1 MLWALQLW
9 VGAGDCTGADPAED
23 QAVRVGSNSRMLER
37 EVDKRSNDIA
47 LLIPTTFSIVLAKNS
62 EEGSILNQPDA

>member
-1 MLWALQLW
+1 M
-9 VGAGDCTGADPAED
+9 
-23 QAVRVGSNSRMLER
+23 GSNSRMLER

-47 LLIPTTFSIVLAKNS
+47 LLIPATFSIVLAKNS